1 MARFSPSLAGFQSGE
16 VSPRLDGRTDLQKYF
31 SACSKLENFMVHPT
45 GGATRRPGTRYV
57 AEVKAS
63 ANTTRL
69 IPFEFGV
76 SDTYILE
83 FGHQYIRFYRNNGQI
98 VSGSPSAAYEIAT
111 SYTSAQV
118 NGLKFAQSGDVM
130 YITHPSH
137 EISKLARTGHT
148 AWTLTEVTL
157 ADGPYMAQNSTT
169 TTMTSNATSGSS
181 RTLTASAVTGING
194 GDGFQSTDVGR
205 LVTFLAGYAKITA
218 VASTTSATITI
229 LDDFSGTGTSTEWS
243 LGAFSD
249 TTGHPSAV
257 TFFEERLVFA
267 GTLDQPQTVYFS
279 VAGNFENFKAGTD
292 ASDALI
298 FTIGA
303 SDVNVTRYLSSGRN
317 LIVGTSGG
325 EFIVSSGSDAAIT
338 PTNIL
343 IRKQS
348 NYGSADIQP
357 AQIANV
363 TLFVQ
368 RAKRKV
374 RELAYEFDTDSYV
387 APDMTILAEHIT
399 EGGIDAISYQQEPD
413 NVVWCVRNDGQLLSL
428 TYRREEKVVA
438 WARHKL
444 GGVSGAAT
452 VTVTDFSNI
461 AAGTTLTLTKSDG
474 NTVVFTCQGA
484 GAGTPDANKFFH
496 NEGNDTTADNIF
508 TAVNAH
514 ADFTVANPA
523 ANVVTIEETQR
534 AGTGFLSIASADTTR
549 LATTDQ
555 SHALVESVAVIP
567 QDGSEYQVWL
577 VVQRTIDGSTK
588 RYIEYF
594 TSFDFGTDLTDAVF
608 ADSSLAYSGRSATS
622 ISGLTH
628 LEGETVAVV
637 ANGAAQANK
646 IVSSAAITSDHAM
659 TKGVVGLPYTS
670 TLRTMRIEGGAA
682 SGTGQGKI
690 KRLHEVTVR
699 LLRTLGAKVGTSSA
713 SVDII
718 PFRSSADEMD
728 QPPDMFSGDKK
739 IEFDGDYDTDG
750 FITVVQDQALP
761 MTILA
766 LYPELTVFED

>member
-31 SACSKLENFMVHPT
+31 SACSTLENFLVHPT
-45 GGATRRPGTRYV
+45 GGATRRPGTRHV

-83 FGHQYIRFYRNNGQI
+83 FGNNYIRFYRNSGQI
-98 VSGSPSAAYEIAT
+98 VSGSPAAAYEIAT

-118 NGLKFAQSGDVM
+118 NALKFAQSGDVM

-157 ADGPYMAQNSTT
+157 ADGPYISQNATT
-169 TTMTSNATSGSS
+169 TTLQSGATTGSGV
-181 RTLTASAVTGING
+181 TLTASAVTGING

-229 LDDFSGTGTSTEWS
+229 LDDFSGTGTSADWS

-249 TTGHPSAV
+249 TTGHPSAI

-279 VAGNFENFKAGTD
+279 VAGDFENFKSGTN

-374 RELAYEFDTDSYV
+374 RELAYEFNTDSYV

-399 EGGIDAISYQQEPD
+399 EGGIDAMSYQQEPD
-413 NVVWCVRNDGQLLSL
+413 NVVWCVRGDGQLLSL

-438 WARHKL
+438 WSRHKL
-444 GGVSGAAT
+444 GGT
-452 VTVTDFSNI
+452 YT
-461 AAGTTLTLTKSDG
+461 GTHGSL
-474 NTVVFTCQGA
+474 
-484 GAGTPDANKFFH
+484 
-496 NEGNDTTADNIF
+496 
-508 TAVNAH
+508 
-514 ADFTVANPA
+514 
-523 ANVVTIEETQR
+523 
-534 AGTGFLSIASADTTR
+534 ASATYDYGM
-549 LATTDQ
+549 
-555 SHALVESVAVIP
+555 VESVAVIP
-567 QDGSEYQVWL
+567 LDGSEYQVWL
-577 VVQRTIDGSTK
+577 VVKRTIDGATK
-588 RYIEYF
+588 RYVEYF
-594 TSFDFGTDLTDAVF
+594 TPFDFGTDLTDAVF
-608 ADSSLAYSGRSATS
+608 VDSSLSYSGVSATA

-628 LEGETVAVV
+628 IEGQEVAVI

-646 IVSSAAITSDHAM
+646 TVSSGAITSDHAM
-659 TKGVVGLPYTS
+659 TKGVIGLPYTS
-670 TLRTMRIEGGAA
+670 TLRTMRIEGGAQ
-682 SGTGQGKI
+682 SGTGQGKT
-690 KRLHEVTVR
+690 KRIHEVTIR
-699 LLRTLGAKVGTSSA
+699 MLRTLGAKVGTSSA
-713 SVDII
+713 TNDII

-728 QPPDMFSGDKK
+728 QPPDMFDGDKK

>member
-1 MARFSPSLAGFQSGE
+1 MARFSPAFAGFQTGE

-31 SACSKLENFMVHPT
+31 SACSKLENFMIHPT
-45 GGATRRPGTRYV
+45 GGATRRPGTRHV
-57 AEVKAS
+57 AEVKNS

-98 VSGSPSAAYEIAT
+98 QSGSPAAAYEIST

-118 NGLKFAQSGDVM
+118 DQLKYAQSGDVM
-130 YITHPSH
+130 YLVHPSH
-137 EISKLARTGHT
+137 EISKLSRTGHT
-148 AWTLTEVTL
+148 AWTLAEVTL
-157 ADGPYMAQNSTT
+157 EDGPYMPENATDTT
-169 TTMTSNATSGSS
+169 FTSNATTGTSK
-181 RTLTASAVTGING
+181 TLTASAVAGVNG

-205 LVTFLAGYAKITA
+205 LVTFLEGYAKITA
-218 VASTTSATITI
+218 VASTTSATIDI
-229 LDDFSGTGTSTEWS
+229 LDDFTGTGTTKEWK
-243 LGAFSD
+243 LGSFSD
-249 TTGHPSAV
+249 TTGHPFSV

-267 GTLDQPQTVYFS
+267 GTNDQPQTVFFS
-279 VAGNFENFKAGTD
+279 KSGDFEIFKPGTNDTD
-292 ASDALI
+292 ALN

-303 SDVNVTRYLSSGRN
+303 SDVNITRYLSSGRN

-368 RAKRKV
+368 RAKRKI

-387 APDMTILAEHIT
+387 APDMTILSEHVT
-399 EGGIDAISYQQEPD
+399 EGGVNAISYQQEPD

-461 AAGTTLTLTKSDG
+461 AEGATLTLTKSDG

-484 GAGTPDANKFFH
+484 GAGTPDSNKFLH
-496 NEGNDTTADNIF
+496 NYVITTPADNIF
-508 TAVNAH
+508 TAVNLH

-523 ANVVTIEETQR
+523 ANVVTIEETTR
-534 AGTGFLSIASADTTR
+534 AGTGSLSIASSDTTR

-577 VVQRTIDGSTK
+577 VVQRTINGATE
-588 RYIEYF
+588 RYVEYF
-594 TSFDFGTDLTDAVF
+594 TPFEFGSDLTDAIFV
-608 ADSSLAYSGRSATS
+608 DSSLAYTGTS
-622 ISGLTH
+622 TTAISGLTH

-637 ANGAAQANK
+637 SNGAVQTNK
-646 IVSSAAITSDHAM
+646 VVASAAITADHAM
-659 TKGVVGLPYTS
+659 TKGYVGLPYKS
-670 TLRTMRIEGGAA
+670 VLRTMRSEGGAA
-682 SGTGQGKI
+682 QGTAQGKQ
-690 KRLHEVTVR
+690 KRIHEVTLR
-699 LLRTLGAKVGTSSA
+699 LLNTLGAKVGVDENA
-713 SVDII
+713 LDII

-728 QPPDMFSGDKK
+728 QPPELFSGDKT
-739 IEFDGDYDTDG
+739 IEFAANFDTDG

-766 LYPELTVFED
+766 LYPQLTVFED

>member
-31 SACSKLENFMVHPT
+31 SACSTLENFMVHPT
-45 GGATRRPGTRYV
+45 GGATRRPGTRHV
-57 AEVKAS
+57 AEVKTS

-83 FGHQYIRFYRNNGQI
+83 FGHNYIRFYRNEGQI
-98 VSGSPSAAYEIAT
+98 VSGSPAAAYEIST

-118 NGLKFAQSGDVM
+118 NELKYAQSGDVM
-130 YITHPSH
+130 YLVHPSH

-148 AWTLTEVTL
+148 SWTLTEVTL
-157 ADGPYMAQNSTT
+157 TDGPYMSQNATGTT
-169 TTMTSNATSGSS
+169 LQSGATSGSGV
-181 RTLTASAVTGING
+181 TLTASAATGING

-205 LVTFLAGYAKITA
+205 LVTFLDGYAKITA
-218 VASTTSATITI
+218 VASTTSATITV
-229 LDDFSGTGTSTEWS
+229 LDDFSGTGTSADWS

-249 TTGHPSAV
+249 TTGHPSAI

-267 GTLDQPQTVYFS
+267 GTLDQPQTVFFS
-279 VAGNFENFKAGTD
+279 VGGDFENFKSGTD

-374 RELAYEFDTDSYV
+374 RELAYEFNTDSYV

-399 EGGIDAISYQQEPD
+399 EGGIDAMSYQQEPD
-413 NVVWCVRNDGQLLSL
+413 NVVWCVRGDGQLLSL

-438 WARHKL
+438 WSRHKL
-444 GGVSGAAT
+444 GGT
-452 VTVTDFSNI
+452 YT
-461 AAGTTLTLTKSDG
+461 GTHGSL
-474 NTVVFTCQGA
+474 
-484 GAGTPDANKFFH
+484 
-496 NEGNDTTADNIF
+496 
-508 TAVNAH
+508 
-514 ADFTVANPA
+514 
-523 ANVVTIEETQR
+523 
-534 AGTGFLSIASADTTR
+534 ASATYD
-549 LATTDQ
+549 
-555 SHALVESVAVIP
+555 HGMVESVAVIP

-577 VVQRTIDGSTK
+577 VVKRTIGGATK
-588 RYIEYF
+588 RYVEFF
-594 TSFDFGTDLTDAVF
+594 TPFDFGTDLTDAIFV
-608 ADSSLAYSGRSATS
+608 DSSLSYSGGSTTA

-628 LEGETVAVV
+628 LEGQEVAVI
-637 ANGAAQANK
+637 ANGAAQTNK
-646 IVSSAAITSDHAM
+646 TVSSGAITSDHAM

-670 TLRTMRIEGGAA
+670 TLRTMRIEGGAQ

-699 LLRTLGAKVGTSSA
+699 MLRTLGAKVGTSS
-713 SVDII
+713 STNDII

-728 QPPDMFSGDKK
+728 QPPDMFDGDKK